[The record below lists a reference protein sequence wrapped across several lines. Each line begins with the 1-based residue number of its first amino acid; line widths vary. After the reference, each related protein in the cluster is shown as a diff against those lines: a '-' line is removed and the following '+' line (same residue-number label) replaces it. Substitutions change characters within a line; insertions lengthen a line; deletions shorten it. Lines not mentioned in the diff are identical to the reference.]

1 MDPAV
6 ILTRSQVELY
16 CHGLADLV
24 WEPPRA
30 NSCAHDEAR
39 DMLDQF
45 KVAKWHTGALGPT
58 SPNQAIVRALAEQL
72 APKVDAWFDPRL
84 WAEVVRDVEA
94 SRATILDMI
103 ESLRLAALE
112 NLSH

>member
-1 MDPAV
+1 MDAVV

-16 CHGLADLV
+16 CNGLVDLV

-30 NSCAHDEAR
+30 NACAHDEAR

-45 KVAKWHTGALGPT
+45 KLAKWHTGALGAA
-58 SPNQAIVRALAEQL
+58 SPNEAIVRGLAEQL
-72 APKVDAWFDPRL
+72 APKVDAWFDPNL
-84 WAEVVRDVEA
+84 WAEAVRDEGA
-94 SRATILDMI
+94 WRAAMLDMI
-103 ESLRLAALE
+103 DSLRHAALE

>member
-1 MDPAV
+1 MDPVV
-6 ILTRSQVELY
+6 ILTRGQVEMY
-16 CHGLADLV
+16 CNGLVDLV

-30 NSCAHDEAR
+30 NACAHDEAR

-45 KVAKWHTGALGPT
+45 VAAKWHNGALGAA
-58 SPNQAIVRALAEQL
+58 SPNPAIVRGLAAKL
-72 APKVDAWFDPRL
+72 APKVDAWFDPEL
-84 WAEVVRDVEA
+84 WGEVVRDIEA

-103 ESLRLAALE
+103 ESLKLAALE

>member
-1 MDPAV
+1 MNPVV
-6 ILTRSQVELY
+6 ILTRAQVALY

-39 DMLDQF
+39 DMLDLF
-45 KVAKWHTGALGPT
+45 KVARWHNGALGAA
-58 SPNQAIVRALAEQL
+58 SPNQAIVRGLAEQL
-72 APKVDAWFDPRL
+72 APKVDAWFDPQL

-103 ESLRLAALE
+103 ESLKLAALE